1 MAPSRSAE
9 ASDDGGDRAIAL
21 ALQSHASGSHR
32 AAWSRFA
39 PVVRRVVRRFLGPGA
54 DVEDAVQ
61 DVFVC
66 LFEKVVGLR
75 DPGALK
81 SFVMAITVRTS
92 RYHLRRRRARRWVGL
107 ADIEGHPALR
117 VVTHDPAPLRALEHF
132 YRILDRVNDR
142 DRAAF
147 VLRYI
152 EGLELSEVAKALG
165 TSPPTAR
172 RRFTRAHGRVRMLAS
187 RDPLLVDYV
196 ARSEPSA
203 AAIDSLS
210 ASGDSATAPVAT
222 DLPTGGFVGRGV
234 FTIIGAEWIAS
245 TFDGLNALFLT
256 S

>member
-1 MAPSRSAE
+1 MALD
-9 ASDDGGDRAIAL
+9 ASENGDRAIAL
-21 ALQSHASGSHR
+21 ALLSREPSSHR
-32 AAWSRFA
+32 LAWKRFS

-66 LFEKVVGLR
+66 LFEKVALLR

-81 SFVMAITVRTS
+81 AFIMAITVRTA
-92 RYHLRRRRARRWVGL
+92 RYHVRRRRARRWIGY
-107 ADIEGHPALR
+107 ADVESHPALR
-117 VVTHDPAPLRALEHF
+117 VVTHEIGPQRALERF
-132 YRILDRVNDR
+132 YRILDRVNDT

-172 RRFTRAHGRVRMLAS
+172 RRFTRAYGRVQLLAS

-196 ARSEPSA
+196 PR
-203 AAIDSLS
+203 IDDHPTTERGIPR
-210 ASGDSATAPVAT
+210 ASSDSATASRAT
-222 DLPTGGFVGRGV
+222 DLPTGGSVGRGV
-234 FTIIGAEWIAS
+234 FTLIGAQWISCQFEA
-245 TFDGLNALFLT
+245 LNALFLAG
-256 S
+256 